1 MWNYDLGKLEVAT
14 SEELGLPL
22 GCGIFLLRTPGSS
35 QGLTFLLHF
44 TEHRCVLTT
53 LTGSHRGHQCHT
65 PTLGGCGLRILDSEF
80 TAWLDSHCRFGM
92 WEGRWWY
99 PLKQCWEEAA
109 EDRERLQASGMDVVG
124 TS

>member
-22 GCGIFLLRTPGSS
+22 GCGIFLLRAPGSS

-65 PTLGGCGLRILDSEF
+65 PNTGWLCSQPLAAEDSEF

-92 WEGRWWY
+92 
-99 PLKQCWEEAA
+99 
-109 EDRERLQASGMDVVG
+109 
-124 TS
+124 

>member
-22 GCGIFLLRTPGSS
+22 GRGIFLLRTPGSS

-65 PTLGGCGLRILDSEF
+65 PTLGGCGLRI
-80 TAWLDSHCRFGM
+80 HCLVG
-92 WEGRWWY
+92 
-99 PLKQCWEEAA
+99 LS
-109 EDRERLQASGMDVVG
+109 LQIWDVGGQVVVSPETVLG
-124 TS
+124 GGS